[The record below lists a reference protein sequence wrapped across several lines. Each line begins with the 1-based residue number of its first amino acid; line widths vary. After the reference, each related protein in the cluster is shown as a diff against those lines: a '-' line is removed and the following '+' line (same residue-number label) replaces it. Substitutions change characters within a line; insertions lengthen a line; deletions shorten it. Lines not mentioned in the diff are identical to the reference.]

1 MGLPLRQ
8 GGGLSPA
15 FALML
20 TGVLALTGV
29 VIELVRGYSGQS
41 LLSAA
46 ADAVL
51 YSAADSDSAVED
63 AAALVQANLAGRHL
77 QVGPP
82 ALSQNEQE
90 AQVI

>member
-1 MGLPLRQ
+1 MGQPLRQ

-51 YSAADSDSAVED
+51 YSAADSD
-63 AAALVQANLAGRHL
+63 R
-77 QVGPP
+77 
-82 ALSQNEQE
+82 
-90 AQVI
+90 

>member
-1 MGLPLRQ
+1 MNGTAIAPR
-8 GGGLSPA
+8 GRALSRLC
-15 FALML
+15 LML

-29 VIELVRGYSGQS
+29 VIELVRGYGGQS

-51 YSAADSDSAVED
+51 YSAADGDTAAED
-63 AAALVQANLAGRHL
+63 AVALVQANLAGRPL

-82 ALSQNEQE
+82 A
-90 AQVI
+90 